1 MATLRRLTEQ
11 HGVVLIFDEV
21 LESFGIGGREADG
34 RSGDL
39 PSVTRAAG
47 ELRHAGFADVVAEP
61 DMLDHAFTVDSYL
74 AFLTE
79 FDEESL
85 FDELESELRGRLLAT
100 MRERLGRL
108 SRDELTMRFPIVFA
122 SGRRSGR

>member
-1 MATLRRLTEQ
+1 M
-11 HGVVLIFDEV
+11 
-21 LESFGIGGREADG
+21 
-34 RSGDL
+34 
-39 PSVTRAAG
+39 TRAAG
-47 ELRHAGFADVVAEP
+47 ELRRAGFADVVAEP
-61 DMLDHAFTVDSYL
+61 DMLEHAFTVDSYL

-85 FDELESELRGRLLAT
+85 FDELDPDLRDRLLAT

-108 SRDELTMRFPIVFA
+108 SRNELTMRFPIVFA